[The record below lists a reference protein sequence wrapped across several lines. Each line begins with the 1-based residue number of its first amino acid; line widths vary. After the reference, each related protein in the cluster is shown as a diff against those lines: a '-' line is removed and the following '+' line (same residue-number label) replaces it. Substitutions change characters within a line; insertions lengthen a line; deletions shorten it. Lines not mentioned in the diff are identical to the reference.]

1 MIDTVS
7 GLALSVGTIGNV
19 VVHLALRRLSDENSF
34 ALN

>member
-7 GLALSVGTIGNV
+7 GSALFAGKIGTV

>member
-1 MIDTVS
+1 MFETMS
-7 GLALSVGTIGNV
+7 GSALFAGTIGNF